1 MLSIPGFIFPAINLK
16 SLWKTFYLRKRWR
29 SLSWDCR
36 LGVVFM
42 SVETQRCFAHVKQHT
57 IWVSRTSVGSM
68 PSGTGG
74 HGYYSSGIEWE
85 MTMTLIS
92 NADQFSCQINR
103 FLRTHHAWDEPI
115 RRMFCRYNRKL
126 CLRADARSVRLS
138 ADGYR
143 NPAVGGRFRYRLSAS
158 HDKWKFL

>member
-1 MLSIPGFIFPAINLK
+1 MAER
-16 SLWKTFYLRKRWR
+16 KTFQQTKKTMK
-29 SLSWDCR
+29 S
-36 LGVVFM
+36 VFLFL

-92 NADQFSCQINR
+92 NADQFSCQIDW

-115 RRMFCRYNRKL
+115 RRMFCRNNRKL